1 MKFVFLLLLLLMGIF
16 VNAISIVRVK
26 TFRKDEFHVS
36 WSKSALGMVED
47 QVNVFIQETL
57 QDPHHY
63 VCNVQYATIKGYASA
78 MVSVCQKEE

>member
-1 MKFVFLLLLLLMGIF
+1 MKFAFVLILLLMGIF

-26 TFRKDEFHVS
+26 TFQKEVFSAS
-36 WSKSALGMVED
+36 WGKTALGMVED